1 MKITCQSCAAK
12 YTIADEKVAG
22 KTVKIRCKKCGATI
36 VVNGNE
42 AGFQSASDAAAAFGP
57 AAGAADAPP
66 EEEGGGGDGQT
77 TVFSGDQGAAAPAGG
92 DWTVNVADDDQRTM
106 SSAQIAEAYAA
117 GLVTNDTYVWRDGMA
132 DWSPLSGVPELV
144 SMVSSA
150 APRPAA
156 GAPAAAPAPA
166 PAPEPAA
173 AAAPAAARRVV
184 TREAADPFQAREQA
198 VAAATPPPKLDR
210 NVGERN
216 ENSMLF
222 SISAL
227 TAAKDARDKDR
238 GSAGKPAGKS
248 GVDDILNLGGG
259 IAAPPILAAP
269 PVLAP
274 VVEAPP
280 PPPQPMASPGMGMA
294 GAMPGAQAM
303 PGMGMMDD
311 PYGQKKKSNTGLIVG
326 IVAGLAVV
334 GGVIAFFAT
343 RPSETDPGATAQ
355 SSAVTASAAPTA
367 PTAAPTP
374 TQVAAVDT
382 AAASPSGTPSDP
394 AGANTKTS
402 SGGTT
407 PTGPG
412 PTGAN
417 TGKTPDPKATASS
430 APTAAPTAT
439 QTAAPTA
446 TAPPAAEGAEFNR
459 AAAMSA
465 LSAAAGAA
473 KGCKKPDGPTGS
485 GKVKVTF
492 APSGNVTSAQV
503 EGPPFAGTP
512 VGGCVASAF
521 RGARVPPFS
530 GAPVSVSKSFSIN

>member
-22 KTVKIRCKKCGATI
+22 KTVKIKCKKCGATI

-42 AGFQSASDAAAAFGP
+42 AGFQAASDAAAYG
-57 AAGAADAPP
+57 AGAQAAPP
-66 EEEGGGGDGQT
+66 EEEGGGDGQT
-77 TVFSGDQGAAAPAGG
+77 TVFSGEQGAAAPAGGG

-106 SSAQIAEAYAA
+106 SSAQIAEAFAA
-117 GLVTNDTYVWRDGMA
+117 GIVTNDTYVWKDGMA

-144 SMVSSA
+144 SLVSKP

-156 GAPAAAPAPA
+156 GMAAPAPA
-166 PAPEPAA
+166 PAAA
-173 AAAPAAARRVV
+173 AAAEPAPAPAAARRAV
-184 TREAADPFQAREQA
+184 TREAADPFAAREQQ
-198 VAAATPPPKLDR
+198 VAAATPPPKLDKA
-210 NVGERN
+210 VGERN

-227 TAAKDARDKDR
+227 TAAKETRDKER
-238 GSAGKPAGKS
+238 SATSKASGKAS
-248 GVDDILNLGGG
+248 MDDIMNLGGG

-280 PPPQPMASPGMGMA
+280 PPPQPMAQPGGMA
-294 GAMPGAQAM
+294 MGGMHGAQAM
-303 PGMGMMDD
+303 PGAGMMMDD
-311 PYGQKKKSNTGLIVG
+311 NPYAQKKKSNTGLIIG

-334 GGVIAFFAT
+334 GGVVAFFAT
-343 RPSETDPGATAQ
+343 RSPETDPNATAQ
-355 SSAVTASAAPTA
+355 STAVTATVAPTT

-374 TQVAAVDT
+374 TQVAAADT
-382 AAASPSGTPSDP
+382 AATSPSGTPADTS
-394 AGANTKTS
+394 GSKTS

-407 PTGPG
+407 GSGGPTGPAG
-412 PTGAN
+412 TN
-417 TGKTPDPKATASS
+417 TGKAADPKATAT
-430 APTAAPTAT
+430 ATATAAPTTAPT
-439 QTAAPTA
+439 TTAAPTA
-446 TAPPAAEGAEFNR
+446 TAADGAEFNR

-512 VGGCVASAF
+512 VGGCIASAF
-521 RGARVPPFS
+521 RGAKVPPFA